1 MWSCWAPMVPS
12 CHYNEL
18 PLLWSAHLVSMSSKY
33 CDRDELTICIF
44 VNIVIALSWCCCDNQ
59 EITPIPLFFIQICTH
74 TPTQSRTVCIA
85 YTPTSL
91 SPNISHLNF
100 PHFHFHFNGIFKG
113 TNMLSVSL
121 WTRVWRI
128 YSNIFYTN
136 IHSDIR
142 LYQFSL
148 YEYIRIFVRIIFL
161 IWIYSDIRSYC
172 FLDINVYEH
181 SFVSKIYIRHTLV
194 CMWIGVA
201 SFQTINLTNGYL

>member
-1 MWSCWAPMVPS
+1 MWSCWAPMVQS
-12 CHYNEL
+12 CLYNEL

-59 EITPIPLFFIQICTH
+59 EITPIPLFFIQICTN

-91 SPNISHLNF
+91 SPNISHLNI

-121 WTRVWRI
+121 WTFFG
-128 YSNIFYTN
+128 IFQACSELIGDQPRGALLILTVT
-136 IHSDIR
+136 SSALKDT
-142 LYQFSL
+142 LYPSAT
-148 YEYIRIFVRIIFL
+148 E
-161 IWIYSDIRSYC
+161 
-172 FLDINVYEH
+172 
-181 SFVSKIYIRHTLV
+181 
-194 CMWIGVA
+194 
-201 SFQTINLTNGYL
+201 

>member
-91 SPNISHLNF
+91 SPNILHLNF

-128 YSNIFYTN
+128 YSNIQIFL
-136 IHSDIR
+136 IR
-142 LYQFSL
+142 IF
-148 YEYIRIFVRIIFL
+148 IRIFVHIIFW
-161 IWIYSDIRSYC
+161 IRIYSDIRSCQLVGYEYKRI
-172 FLDINVYEH
+172 FVRGKISIRIYSDICLYQFSDSDNA
-181 SFVSKIYIRHTLV
+181 FV
-194 CMWIGVA
+194 
-201 SFQTINLTNGYL
+201 